1 MYWLGFHGV
10 SYLSYFNGDYRSF
23 AHFLLVIWKLFCVWQ
38 DLPFPS
44 FVSIDSIMWWVDSD
58 KLNVTLKKCFNTV
71 CIATFWLLWKFCNT
85 MFCLEQS
92 SLRKQTFLTTL
103 FLILFGFVINIK
115 SVRWFEL
122 VGWTIFMQLS
132 LFCNLFSC
140 LI

>member
-71 CIATFWLLWKFCNT
+71 CIATFWILWKFCNT
-85 MFCLEQS
+85 MFFFGTIKFKKTNIFDDIVS
-92 SLRKQTFLTTL
+92 HSLWICNKHKKWKM
-103 FLILFGFVINIK
+103 I
-115 SVRWFEL
+115 W
-122 VGWTIFMQLS
+122 VGWLD
-132 LFCNLFSC
+132 NLYVTFSI
-140 LI
+140 L